1 MEATLIDQ
9 GLDLMLFGMGTV
21 FTFLTLLV
29 GVTHVMSVV
38 VNKIAPAEPDASAGA
53 VSFNTSEAPIDPR
66 IAKVIQVAIDKHR
79 AR

>member
-1 MEATLIDQ
+1 
-9 GLDLMLFGMGTV
+9 
-21 FTFLTLLV
+21 
-29 GVTHVMSVV
+29 VV
-38 VNKIAPAEPDASAGA
+38 VNKIAPAEPDALAGA

>member
-29 GVTHVMSVV
+29 GVTHLMSMI
-38 VNKIAPAEPDASAGA
+38 VNKLAPAEPDALAGA
-53 VSFNTSEAPIDPR
+53 LPLDTSGAVVDPR
-66 IAKVIQVAIDKHR
+66 IAKVIQVTIDKHR

>member
-29 GVTHVMSVV
+29 GVTHLMSMI
-38 VNKIAPAEPDASAGA
+38 VNNLAPAEPDALAGA
-53 VSFNTSEAPIDPR
+53 LDGSEAAVDPR